1 MPPLLIFLRNVKTL
15 RGIPLNV
22 KDADYTVISILKVN
36 TFGHFSIL
44 KVNTFKAIILIVEF
58 EVN

>member
-1 MPPLLIFLRNVKTL
+1 LCQTFEFS
-15 RGIPLNV
+15 
-22 KDADYTVISILKVN
+22 VISILKVN